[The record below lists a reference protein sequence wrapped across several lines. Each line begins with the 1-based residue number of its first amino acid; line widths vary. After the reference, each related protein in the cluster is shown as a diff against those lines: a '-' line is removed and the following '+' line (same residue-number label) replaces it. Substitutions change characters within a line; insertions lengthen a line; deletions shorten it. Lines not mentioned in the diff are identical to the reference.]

1 MSVSPK
7 VSVLIPTYNSAH
19 FLDEAIQSV
28 LDQTY
33 TDFELII
40 VDNCSTDNSEQVI
53 AKYLTDKRVTYH
65 KNKTNIGLVGNFNK
79 CLEYAQGEYIKYLC
93 SDDKFHPE
101 LLRKYVAIMDQY
113 PNVALVTS
121 NRSIFGFKN
130 YVWELPLKHLQKGKT
145 VAYHSLNDVNWI
157 GEPTSVMFRR
167 ANLTVGGFRS
177 EFTYLTDWDMW
188 LRQLSVGDCY
198 IIPEAL
204 SYFRVHENQCT
215 ASVMKNLSNYFED
228 YYFYK
233 GIKKHNLYKLDFKE
247 FDIDTLV
254 KRKAADCVKVI
265 LKVIP
270 RLVKKE
276 NWQVLNKALNIL
288 YSEKVLLPSISVIF
302 GLIKRKAFPEAVKA
316 Q

>member
-1 MSVSPK
+1 MNTTTPT
-7 VSVLIPTYNSAH
+7 VSVLLPTYNSAS

-33 TDFELII
+33 ADFELII
-40 VDNCSTDNSEQVI
+40 VDNCSTDNSASVI
-53 AKYLTDKRVTYH
+53 EKYIKDKRVRYF

-79 CLEYAQGEYIKYLC
+79 CLEYARGEYIKYIC

-101 LLRKYVAIMDQY
+101 LLQKYVPIFNQY

-121 NRSIFGFKN
+121 YRAIFGFKN
-130 YVWELPLKHLQKGKT
+130 YTWELPLTHLQNGKT
-145 VAYHSLNDVNWI
+145 VAHHSLHDVNWI

-167 ANLTVGGFRS
+167 KNLTVGKFRA

-215 ASVMKNLSNYFED
+215 ANVIKNLSNYFED
-228 YYFYK
+228 YHFFK
-233 GIKKHNLYKLDFKE
+233 GIKQHNLYNLDLNE
-247 FDIDTLV
+247 LDIDALI
-254 KRKAADCVKVI
+254 KIKAADCVKVI
-265 LKVIP
+265 LKVLP
-270 RLVKKE
+270 RLVEKK
-276 NWQVLNKALNIL
+276 NWEILHKAWQIL
-288 YSEKVLLPSISVIF
+288 YTEKVIIPSLIVI
-302 GLIKRKAFPEAVKA
+302 LSLVKRKALPRV
-316 Q
+316 

>member
-1 MSVSPK
+1 MRVSPK

-28 LDQTY
+28 LNQTY

-53 AKYLTDKRVTYH
+53 AAYLSDKRVTYY

-93 SDDKFHPE
+93 SDDKFHPA
-101 LLRKYVAIMDQY
+101 LLEQYVRVMDQY

-121 NRSIFGFKN
+121 NRAIFGFKN
-130 YVWELPLKHLQKGKT
+130 YIWQLPLTHLQKGKT

-167 ANLTVGGFRS
+167 ANLPAVGGFRS

-204 SYFRVHENQCT
+204 SYFRVHENQTT

-233 GIKKHNLYKLDFKE
+233 GIKKQNLYKLDFSE
-247 FDIDTLV
+247 IDIDALI

-302 GLIKRKAFPEAVKA
+302 GLIKRKAFPETIKA
-316 Q
+316 